1 MRLARVTLIWALL
14 AAAVFVPIAAAAA
27 SPLLEWR
34 GPVYILAGF
43 AGIIA
48 LGLMLVQPLLIA
60 GYLPGLSAYRGRR
73 AHHWIGGALVVMVVI
88 HVGGLW
94 ITSPPDMIDALLFTS
109 PTPFS
114 PSLGGATARS
124 PGGTYM
130 TTVVLNRRNLLAAG
144 GSVLATGVSG
154 LLLPAR
160 AQGLAPTPSMSGG
173 SNNYRKGAPIVDRI
187 GKGGFWMS
195 GTVRRA
201 GDGAPLAGQRIQIW
215 AHTTEG
221 QEHEPQSHGATLTD
235 KNGVFRLE
243 MPQIIPIFGQPH
255 GHLAY
260 DSGEF
265 KTVFLRPVMR
275 SAKETSLEAHFVL
288 QPA

>member
-1 MRLARVTLIWALL
+1 
-14 AAAVFVPIAAAAA
+14 
-27 SPLLEWR
+27 
-34 GPVYILAGF
+34 
-43 AGIIA
+43 
-48 LGLMLVQPLLIA
+48 
-60 GYLPGLSAYRGRR
+60 
-73 AHHWIGGALVVMVVI
+73 
-88 HVGGLW
+88 
-94 ITSPPDMIDALLFTS
+94 
-109 PTPFS
+109 
-114 PSLGGATARS
+114 
-124 PGGTYM
+124 M
-130 TTVVLNRRNLLAAG
+130 TNIQFNRRHLLAAG
-144 GSVLATGVSG
+144 GAVMASGVSG

-160 AQGLAPTPSMSGG
+160 AEGLAPTASMAGG
-173 SNNYRKGAPIVDRI
+173 ANNYLKGAATVERI

-201 GDGAPLAGQRIQIW
+201 GDGAPLAGQRVQIW
-215 AHTTEG
+215 AHTVEG

-235 KNGVFRLE
+235 KNGAFRLK

-275 SAKETSLEAHFVL
+275 SARETSLEAHFVL